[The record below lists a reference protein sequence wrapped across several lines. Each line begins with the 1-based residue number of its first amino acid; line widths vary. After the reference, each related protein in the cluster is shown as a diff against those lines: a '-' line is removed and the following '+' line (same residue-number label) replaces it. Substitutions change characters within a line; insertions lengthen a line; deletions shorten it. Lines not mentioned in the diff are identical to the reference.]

1 MSNDNNSGLSPEMM
15 MQMMETMMSKFM
27 AAQKASIVADD
38 SEAKAELE
46 RRKAFEQAGFTREVK
61 GAGTRYQR
69 VVQTASLDYGTLTD
83 LITKIPHLKGA
94 ITSIYVT
101 VKDEFKPQTTARKGL
116 FFLLHDETTFV
127 VNLDRCIFY
136 RAIK

>member
-1 MSNDNNSGLSPEMM
+1 MSNDNNSGLSPEDDKMMKM
-15 MQMMETMMSKFM
+15 MQMMMSQFM
-27 AAQKASIVADD
+27 AAQKASVVVDD
-38 SEAKAELE
+38 SDAKAELE

-69 VVQTASLDYGTLTD
+69 VVQTASLDYNTLTD

-101 VKDEFKPQTTARKGL
+101 VKDEFKP
-116 FFLLHDETTFV
+116 
-127 VNLDRCIFY
+127 
-136 RAIK
+136 

>member
-1 MSNDNNSGLSPEMM
+1 MIGIEFFLKKKGIIMSNDNNSGLTLTPEDERMMKM
-15 MQMMETMMSKFM
+15 MQIMMNQLM
-27 AAQKASIVADD
+27 AQKQSVIVESD

-69 VVQTASLDYGTLTD
+69 VVQTASLDYNTLTE
-83 LITKIPHLKGA
+83 LIAKVPNLKGA

-101 VKDEFKPQTTARKGL
+101 VKDEFKP
-116 FFLLHDETTFV
+116 
-127 VNLDRCIFY
+127 
-136 RAIK
+136 

>member
-27 AAQKASIVADD
+27 AAQKASVVVDD
-38 SEAKAELE
+38 SDAKAELE

-83 LITKIPHLKGA
+83 LIAKIPNLRNA

-101 VKDEFKPQTTARKGL
+101 VKDEFKP
-116 FFLLHDETTFV
+116 
-127 VNLDRCIFY
+127 
-136 RAIK
+136 

>member
-1 MSNDNNSGLSPEMM
+1 MSNDNNSGLSPEALAMV
-15 MQMMETMMSKFM
+15 EVLMSKFM
-27 AAQKASIVADD
+27 AAQKASVVVDD
-38 SEAKAELE
+38 SDAKAELE

-83 LITKIPHLKGA
+83 LIAKIPHLKGA

-101 VKDEFKPQTTARKGL
+101 VKDEFKP
-116 FFLLHDETTFV
+116 
-127 VNLDRCIFY
+127 
-136 RAIK
+136 